1 MTGFD
6 IMKDKDTFKD
16 IYEIILGIGEAW
28 DSLSDIEQA
37 SLGEALAGKRNANA
51 LFSVLGNLDTLKE
64 AYQAAEESAGKN
76 TTRIYSNVYIE
87 YI

>member
-6 IMKDKDTFKD
+6 IMKDEKTFKD

-37 SLGEALAGKRNANA
+37 SLGEALAGR
-51 LFSVLGNLDTLKE
+51 LCLPDCVVIH
-64 AYQAAEESAGKN
+64 KN
-76 TTRIYSNVYIE
+76 E